1 MALFPQG
8 KTTVH
13 ARCNTGERKL
23 FEALKRHLPD
33 DHIVWHDLPI
43 GDAGLQ
49 PDFVILSPRQGLL
62 VLEVKDW
69 KRGTLAGADKHRVAL
84 NVERGVISSPHPL
97 AQARQHVLAL
107 VDRMAQDAALV
118 APEGRYRG
126 KLLFPWG
133 WGCALVNLKRQEAEA
148 PGFAEIFPPERTL
161 LVDDL
166 TDDVDAETFSQRLWS
181 MMQVSF
187 PHTLTMPQQDRV
199 RWHLFP
205 SLRVTPQQTSLG
217 SEISQT
223 DPSGTEPS
231 AALAGAPVRM
241 HDVMNVMDMQQERE
255 ARRMGDGHRVIHG
268 VAGSGKTMI
277 LVFRAQYLAPA
288 AAAVGRPVLVL
299 CFNRALA
306 EKISYLLASR
316 GVTEEG
322 HGVVVCSFHSW
333 CEDMVRTYQLEV
345 KAPRSPKTAYFE
357 ELAATVERALAS
369 GFVPKGQYTA
379 VMIDEAHDFEDAWLR
394 MAVELVNPA
403 TKALL
408 VLYDHAQAIYKKQNR
423 KTPFKSLG
431 IDVVGGR
438 RSTIMRT
445 NYRNTAEVLSLALR
459 CAAELIPQAAV
470 DGEAAD
476 TNDSELGALLGG
488 AVDDSAVT
496 IVRPDSAGRRGP
508 MPVLHEAV
516 SAKAEA
522 SWQAQK
528 IAQLQAEGVRLG
540 QIAVVFRFK
549 AGMVYLEEA
558 LQAREIPFQSLRTLK
573 PRDLR
578 WADDAVRILTAHSVK
593 GLEFSHVLVGAV
605 DAFDEAKHQ
614 SVSEEL
620 RLLYVAMTRAT
631 LWLALSSHRESPL
644 VQRLREQLERLQVEW
659 ASLE

>member
-13 ARCNTGERKL
+13 ARCNAGERKL

-69 KRGTLAGADKHRVAL
+69 KRATLAGADKHRVQL
-84 NVERGVISSPHPL
+84 KVERGIVSSAHPL

-107 VDRMAQDAALV
+107 VDRMERDGALV
-118 APEGRYRG
+118 ASEGRFRG

-133 WGCALVNLKRQEAEA
+133 WGCALVNMKREEVED
-148 PGFAEIFPPERTL
+148 PGFAELFPPERTL
-161 LVDDL
+161 LRDDL
-166 TDDVDAETFSQRLWS
+166 ADDVEAEAFSARVWS
-181 MMQVSF
+181 MMQVNF

-205 SLRVTPQQTSLG
+205 SLRVTPQQEPLG
-217 SEISQT
+217 LDVPQA
-223 DPSGTEPS
+223 D
-231 AALAGAPVRM
+231 AAGDAPVRM

-277 LVFRAQYLAPA
+277 LVFRAHYLAPA

-306 EKISYLLASR
+306 ERIAFLLAAR

-322 HGVVVCSFHSW
+322 HGVVVRSFHSW
-333 CEDMVRTYQLEV
+333 CEDMVRTYQLQV
-345 KAPRSPKTAYFE
+345 NAPRSPADAYFA

-394 MAVELVNPA
+394 MTVELVNPA

-408 VLYDHAQAIYKKQNR
+408 VLYDHAQAIYRKQNR
-423 KTPFKSLG
+423 KTPFKALG

-459 CAAELIPQAAV
+459 CAAELMPQGMAG
-470 DGEAAD
+470 DGAPAQS
-476 TNDSELGALLGG
+476 DSELGALLDESAG
-488 AVDDSAVT
+488 DSAVAV
-496 IVRPDSAGRRGP
+496 VRPDSAGRRGP
-508 MPVLHEAV
+508 MPVLHEAA
-516 SAKAEA
+516 SGRAEA
-522 SWQAQK
+522 LWQARR
-528 IAQLQAEGVRLG
+528 IAELRAEGVKLG

-549 AGMVYLEEA
+549 AAMEALEEA
-558 LQAREIPFQSLRTLK
+558 LRVHDIAFQSLRTVK
-573 PRDLR
+573 PKDLR

-593 GLEFSHVLVGAV
+593 GLEFSHVFVGAI

-614 SVSEEL
+614 SASEEL

-631 LWLALSSHRESPL
+631 LWLALSSRRASPL
-644 VQRLREQLERLQVEW
+644 VERVRDQLQRLGAEW
-659 ASLE
+659 ASLG